1 MVPSKGLVDDA
12 HVPFWHDRQGTA
24 PAATSGPQPPHK
36 PLRLP
41 VSVSKNLRLYREQEQ
56 QHAAACMRDRIGR
69 SGKAGKRFSVLIAA
83 PRGGGKGGKIA
94 EVRRGGCPRITA
106 ARGAA
111 PLARGSLQQ
120 AQQAGGGKGHVR
132 ARQRLVCPARY
143 VRGRSA
149 RNSCGQRWTGM
160 HSAMQ
165 CKCKCRAHAC
175 LTSV

>member
-83 PRGGGKGGKIA
+83 PLGGGKGGKIA

-120 AQQAGGGKGHVR
+120 AA
-132 ARQRLVCPARY
+132 ARGMREPV
-143 VRGRSA
+143 SA
-149 RNSCGQRWTGM
+149 RRCSMCGAGRQSQVWAGMGM
-160 HSAMQ
+160 HMQ
-165 CKCKCRAHAC
+165 CMLVRHQ
-175 LTSV
+175 SE